1 MDPKTL
7 RVLEYDKIVARL
19 AGHAAFDVGRELALA
34 LRPSADAV
42 EVRARQAVTREARAF
57 ADRRDGATLE
67 GAQDV
72 RAAVAGAA
80 RGRVLQ
86 PAELL
91 AVRATLAVA
100 RRLKRAI
107 AHDDA
112 RWPGLAALAGRI
124 DPCPAVHDAIGEAL
138 DEAGE
143 VLDSASPELRRVR
156 RQLKVVHDRIAR
168 QLQALVKGAAREYL
182 QDALVTQRN
191 GRWVVPLKADFRSR
205 VPGVVHDR
213 QRLDE
218 QRCAAV
224 GRVVDNG
231 NAHRELTVEEQ
242 REVERVLRALSEAV
256 AVEADAIAETVA
268 ALGDLDLAFA
278 AARYGR
284 ELRAVTPEIVD
295 AAAPMLRCEAARH
308 PLLDGATVVPIGVR
322 IGDDFRLMVI
332 TGPNTGGKTVTLK
345 TVGLLA
351 LMAQAGL
358 QVPCAD
364 GAQLA
369 VFDAVYA
376 DIGDE
381 QSIEQ
386 SLSTFSGHLTNIVR
400 ILHDATPRSLVLLD
414 ELGAGTDPTEGAAL
428 AGAILEAL
436 RARGVATVASSHF
449 TELKAYAYGTPGVA
463 NASVE
468 FDLETLRPTYELTIG
483 LPGRSNALAIAE
495 RLGLPGAIVEAA
507 RGGLATSEVEMEE
520 LLADIRAARRSAIQ
534 DRAAATE
541 QRQTADRWAAELEEG
556 VDRLAAERAAVL
568 QTTRAQAQDELEAA
582 REAIARLLKR
592 AERAAALARAGTVV
606 VEAPAAGAPAA
617 GAPSAAE
624 LAAERAEILGGLAKI
639 EDILTAESVR
649 PGGEQRCLVH
659 HALALV
665 EHAAPARRGR
675 LRAQA
680 KVAQRRLGEDGD
692 GEADRRLH
700 DQHRGNVRQHV
711 LERDS
716 PGALAA
722 GACGEHELARPHRVG
737 RGPRDACELRDV
749 EDADRHDGG
758 HQPRPEDRRQH
769 DRGEQRREGD
779 AEVRQAHHQLLHP
792 AAPRRGE
799 QAERH
804 AHRDADAH
812 GDQAHG
818 DGGACADDEQ
828 RDDVAPQAVGAQP
841 VRRRGRQQLVR
852 HVDLGGGVR
861 RPHERQ
867 QCQHDQRRDQ
877 HAAGDEAAVAQRA
890 LPEAHEACPFR
901 RGSIT
906 A

>member
-205 VPGVVHDR
+205 VPGVVHDTSDSGAT
-213 QRLDE
+213 LFVE
-218 QRCAAV
+218 PLA
-224 GRVVDNG
+224 VVDNG

-606 VEAPAAGAPAA
+606 VEAPAAGAP
-617 GAPSAAE
+617 SAAE

-649 PGGEQRCLVH
+649 PGGAADVDDWSPGDSVRVRSFGQ
-659 HALALV
+659 LATLLSV
-665 EHAAPARRGR
+665 DGDSAHVQLGRMRMAVSLDDLEFVAAAPSEPPVDSASRGKRGSSVPLAPEPSAGSGPATEVDVRGLRVEEALDIVDTRIDRALLQGAPWLRIIHGHGTGALKTALRKR
-675 LRAQA
+675 LTANRSV
-680 KVAQRRLGEDGD
+680 KRHRPGDRTEGGD
-692 GEADRRLH
+692 GATVVEVWGRR
-700 DQHRGNVRQHV
+700 
-711 LERDS
+711 
-716 PGALAA
+716 
-722 GACGEHELARPHRVG
+722 
-737 RGPRDACELRDV
+737 
-749 EDADRHDGG
+749 
-758 HQPRPEDRRQH
+758 
-769 DRGEQRREGD
+769 
-779 AEVRQAHHQLLHP
+779 
-792 AAPRRGE
+792 
-799 QAERH
+799 
-804 AHRDADAH
+804 
-812 GDQAHG
+812 
-818 DGGACADDEQ
+818 
-828 RDDVAPQAVGAQP
+828 
-841 VRRRGRQQLVR
+841 
-852 HVDLGGGVR
+852 
-861 RPHERQ
+861 
-867 QCQHDQRRDQ
+867 
-877 HAAGDEAAVAQRA
+877 
-890 LPEAHEACPFR
+890 
-901 RGSIT
+901 
-906 A
+906 

>member
-7 RVLEYDKIVARL
+7 RVLEYDKIVVRL

-34 LRPSADAV
+34 LRPSADV
-42 EVRARQAVTREARAF
+42 FEVRARQALTREARAF
-57 ADRRDGATLE
+57 LDRRDGATLD

-91 AVRATLAVA
+91 GVRATLAVA

-112 RWPGLAALAGRI
+112 RWPGLALLAGRI
-124 DPCPAVHDAIGEAL
+124 DPCPAVHDAIGDAL

-156 RQLKVVHDRIAR
+156 RQLKIVHDRIVR

-205 VPGVVHDR
+205 VPGVVHDTSDSGAT
-213 QRLDE
+213 LFVE
-218 QRCAAV
+218 PLA
-224 GRVVDNG
+224 VVDHG
-231 NAHRELTVEEQ
+231 NAHRELAVSEQ
-242 REVERVLRALSEAV
+242 REIERVLRALSEAV
-256 AVEADAIAETVA
+256 AVEADGIAGTVA
-268 ALGDLDLAFA
+268 ALGAFDLAFA
-278 AARYGR
+278 AAQYGR
-284 ELRAVTPEIVD
+284 ELRAVTPEILD

-414 ELGAGTDPTEGAAL
+414 ELGAGTDPTEGAAI

-495 RLGLPGAIVEAA
+495 RLGLPAAIVEAA
-507 RGGLATSEVEMEE
+507 RGGLATSAVEMEE
-520 LLADIRAARRSAIQ
+520 LLADIRAARRSALQ

-541 QRQTADRWAAELEEG
+541 QRQAADRWAAELEEG

-606 VEAPAAGAPAA
+606 VEASGAGAGAAGAV
-617 GAPSAAE
+617 SAAE

-639 EDILTAESVR
+639 EDILAAESERQGVAADADDWSPGDSVRVRSFGQPATLLSVDGDTAQVQLGRMRMSVALDDLEFVATAPSEPPPAPASRGKRGSSMPLAPEPAAGSGPATEVDVRGLRVEEALDIVDTRIDRALLQGAPWLRIIHGHGTGALKTALRKRLTANRSVKRHR
-649 PGGEQRCLVH
+649 PGDRTEG
-659 HALALV
+659 
-665 EHAAPARRGR
+665 
-675 LRAQA
+675 
-680 KVAQRRLGEDGD
+680 GD
-692 GEADRRLH
+692 GATVVYFD
-700 DQHRGNVRQHV
+700 
-711 LERDS
+711 
-716 PGALAA
+716 
-722 GACGEHELARPHRVG
+722 
-737 RGPRDACELRDV
+737 
-749 EDADRHDGG
+749 
-758 HQPRPEDRRQH
+758 
-769 DRGEQRREGD
+769 
-779 AEVRQAHHQLLHP
+779 
-792 AAPRRGE
+792 
-799 QAERH
+799 
-804 AHRDADAH
+804 
-812 GDQAHG
+812 
-818 DGGACADDEQ
+818 
-828 RDDVAPQAVGAQP
+828 
-841 VRRRGRQQLVR
+841 
-852 HVDLGGGVR
+852 
-861 RPHERQ
+861 
-867 QCQHDQRRDQ
+867 
-877 HAAGDEAAVAQRA
+877 
-890 LPEAHEACPFR
+890 
-901 RGSIT
+901 
-906 A
+906 